1 MFQLSGLLLVGATA
15 TALED
20 DVALLQMPFVE
31 KTLQSDQDDSEC
43 RCPGY
48 FQTQCE
54 AEAAQGCV
62 WTDAGS
68 SNKPWCQCQEPP
80 GGSINV
86 PVTLPPLPPVTA
98 APAPPVT
105 EPVDD
110 ESFCAAQ
117 CQAAGNCCND
127 PSIGSNQQ
135 ISCAQA
141 CMMRASGQRMDAM
154 LSANGG
160 ICNRNG
166 NSGCSLE
173 VQGQSYS
180 FCQSCQDLQEHCPHG
195 VQSSDECDF
204 GASLLP
210 PSAVVDPEP
219 VTAAPEPV
227 TAAPAPVTV
236 TPVTAAPEPV
246 TAAPAPVTAAPEPA
260 SCPGGWLQV
269 GESGADIGG
278 CGLQPC
284 DQRYQ
289 TTSEEQCASAC
300 DAMAGC
306 QGFNYSPLNGD
317 RNHET
322 ERVCTLYNSD
332 TPTGSWSGTAG
343 FVQVFCTRV
352 SPPEVTEPPVA
363 LIPECE
369 SGGFMTG
376 DGTGI
381 GAHETY
387 IGTASSPEVCV
398 AMVHDQCPSANG
410 ATLPT
415 SGDGGCYCEF
425 AMTGVNS
432 NSHWSSCQFAVPVAE
447 PEPPVNT
454 LSQCDG
460 GSFLTGDGVG
470 GHETNIGTAASAE
483 ECVAMVREQCP
494 EANGATLPTSGS
506 GGCYCEFG
514 MTGVNTSPS
523 WQSCNFLAPPEE
535 SPPPTTSIPECVGGT
550 FLTGDGA
557 GGHETNIG
565 AASSPQ
571 ECVAMVLEQ
580 CPGANGATLPAGGDG
595 NCYCE
600 FSMSSLNGNTH
611 WQSCQFEE
619 AARTLIDE
627 CNGGAYLIGDGTGGH
642 ETHIGSA
649 ATPEEC
655 VTMVH
660 QQCPGANGATLPTSG
675 SGGCYCEYGMTDV
688 NSNQHWSS
696 CHFAVPVVEPDQTQ
710 CAPPV
715 DSTADAGYVDD
726 YRGWYDVQGC
736 GECNDYCRWVGNTGS
751 LGDPSANF
759 HLGQDG
765 AGNPSWWSCRLAGT
779 TDTYSARG
787 LFTSFDFQK
796 CAGQR

>member
-1 MFQLSGLLLVGATA
+1 MFKLSGLFAGG
-15 TALED
+15 TALSD
-20 DVALLQMPFVE
+20 DVVMLQMPSVGQV
-31 KTLQSDQDDSEC
+31 LQSDQDDSEC

-48 FQTQCE
+48 FQAECE

-80 GGSINV
+80 GGSIDV
-86 PVTLPPLPPVTA
+86 PVTLPPVPPPTV
-98 APAPPVT
+98 APPA
-105 EPVDD
+105 PVDD

-117 CQAAGNCCND
+117 CQAAGHCCND

-154 LSANGG
+154 IGIGG
-160 ICNRNG
+160 ICNRQG

-180 FCQSCQDLQEHCPHG
+180 FCQSCQDLQDHCPHG
-195 VQSSDECDF
+195 VQSRDECDF

-210 PSAVVDPEP
+210 PSAEVDPLP
-219 VTAAPEPV
+219 PV
-227 TAAPAPVTV
+227 TAAPAPVTAAPA
-236 TPVTAAPEPV
+236 PVTLP
-246 TAAPAPVTAAPEPA
+246 PAPVTAAPEPA
-260 SCPGGWLQV
+260 SCPSDWLQV

-289 TTSEEQCASAC
+289 TTSEGGCALAC
-300 DAMAGC
+300 NAMAGC
-306 QGFNYSPLNGD
+306 QGFSYSPLRGD

-332 TPTGSWSGTAG
+332 TPTDTWSGSAG

-352 SPPEVTEPPVA
+352 SPPVVPEPPVA
-363 LIPECE
+363 LIPECD
-369 SGGFMTG
+369 SGGFLIG
-376 DGTGI
+376 DGTGA

-432 NSHWSSCQFAVPVAE
+432 NSHWSSCQFTVPVAE
-447 PEPPVNT
+447 PDPPVNT

-460 GSFLTGDGVG
+460 GSFMTGDGVG
-470 GHETNIGTAASAE
+470 GHETNIGTATSAE

-514 MTGVNTSPS
+514 MTGVNSATS
-523 WQSCNFLAPPEE
+523 WQSCNFLAPAEE
-535 SPPPTTSIPECVGGT
+535 STSIPECVGGN

-557 GGHETNIG
+557 GGHEQNIG
-565 AASSPQ
+565 PASSPQ
-571 ECVAMVLEQ
+571 ECVAMVQAQ
-580 CPGANGATLPAGGDG
+580 CPSANGATLPAGGDG

-600 FSMSSLNGNTH
+600 FRMSSLNGNTH
-611 WQSCQFEE
+611 WQSCQFE
-619 AARTLIDE
+619 ASVPTPIAE
-627 CNGGAYLIGDGTGGH
+627 CEGGTYLLGDGTGGH

-655 VTMVH
+655 VAMVH

-675 SGGCYCEYGMTDV
+675 SGGCYCEYAMTDV
-688 NSNQHWSS
+688 NSAHHWSS
-696 CHFAVPVVEPDQTQ
+696 CQFTVPVAEAEVVNTLSQCGGGTFLIGDGVGGYETNIGTASSAEVCIAMVRERCPDANGATLPTSGSGG
-710 CAPPV
+710 CYCEYGMTGV
-715 DSTADAGYVDD
+715 NTAA
-726 YRGWYDVQGC
+726 
-736 GECNDYCRWVGNTGS
+736 
-751 LGDPSANF
+751 
-759 HLGQDG
+759 
-765 AGNPSWWSCRLAGT
+765 SWQSCH
-779 TDTYSARG
+779 
-787 LFTSFDFQK
+787 FQ
-796 CAGQR
+796 

>member
-1 MFQLSGLLLVGATA
+1 MAPFTIACAVFS
-15 TALED
+15 
-20 DVALLQMPFVE
+20 VANAADFDEYAMLQMPVVAADE
-31 KTLQSDQDDSEC
+31 DEC

-48 FQTQCE
+48 YEEQCT

-62 WTDAGS
+62 WSDQGS
-68 SNKPWCQCQEPP
+68 SNKPWCQCLGVRQDVVVNPVTVPPLPVIVTLPPQPEPP
-80 GGSINV
+80 LAYDCETCRELATSMGLEIGGAGYAFTGDYGVNGCYTYTSGAYGCRAYCVNGATV
-86 PVTLPPLPPVTA
+86 AEAAEQLSSTDLGNGRVRLSDPEVSGQCSPPVTLP
-98 APAPPVT
+98 
-105 EPVDD
+105 
-110 ESFCAAQ
+110 
-117 CQAAGNCCND
+117 
-127 PSIGSNQQ
+127 
-135 ISCAQA
+135 
-141 CMMRASGQRMDAM
+141 
-154 LSANGG
+154 
-160 ICNRNG
+160 
-166 NSGCSLE
+166 
-173 VQGQSYS
+173 
-180 FCQSCQDLQEHCPHG
+180 
-195 VQSSDECDF
+195 
-204 GASLLP
+204 
-210 PSAVVDPEP
+210 
-219 VTAAPEPV
+219 
-227 TAAPAPVTV
+227 
-236 TPVTAAPEPV
+236 
-246 TAAPAPVTAAPEPA
+246 PAPVTAAPEPA
-260 SCPGGWLQV
+260 SCPSDWLQV

-289 TTSEEQCASAC
+289 TTSEGGCALAC
-300 DAMAGC
+300 NAMAGC
-306 QGFNYSPLNGD
+306 QGFSYSPLRGD

-332 TPTGSWSGTAG
+332 TPTDTWSGSAG

-352 SPPEVTEPPVA
+352 SPPVVPEPPVA
-363 LIPECE
+363 LIPECD
-369 SGGFMTG
+369 SGGFLIG
-376 DGTGI
+376 DGTGA

-454 LSQCDG
+454 FSQCDG

-715 DSTADAGYVDD
+715 DSTADAGYNDD